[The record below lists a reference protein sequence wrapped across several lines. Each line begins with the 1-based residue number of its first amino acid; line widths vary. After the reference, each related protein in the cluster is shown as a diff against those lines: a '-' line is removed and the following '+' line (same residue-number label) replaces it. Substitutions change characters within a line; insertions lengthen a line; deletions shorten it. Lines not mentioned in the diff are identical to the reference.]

1 MNGQA
6 LITSPFGVGAV
17 VTTLIALTFWLDR
30 RFRLFSFLGTAI
42 LVITG
47 VALLVNARVIP
58 PSVPVG
64 DQQTVNP
71 FYLFASDYAVPLA
84 IVLLLATADLRS
96 LRLLGRSAILA
107 WVLAAVGTILGTVVA
122 VLLLSGAIGPESWKL
137 GGMYAASYI
146 GGGVNYTAVGEAV
159 NASDTL
165 FATGA
170 AADTIMTNVWM
181 VATALIPALLVRF
194 YASIY
199 DRGRVSEGISAE
211 EEGSSSE
218 AFWQKKEISIY
229 DIAYLAAVVFTVLA
243 LAELLSTGV
252 TSLVGFEVPIELW
265 YTTLALL
272 AAFTPV
278 NRLNGGEELGNFLL
292 HLFFAVLGAGT
303 VLSTLV
309 GQGPVFFLFLVI
321 LVAIHALVVF
331 GIGRWRKIEIET
343 LCVASQ
349 ATVGGPSTALAL
361 AISKRWSALVTPSV
375 LLGVLG
381 YATGNYIG
389 VGMAYLIRSFTG

>member
-1 MNGQA
+1 MTGEA
-6 LITSPFGVGAV
+6 LVSTPFGVGAV
-17 VTTLIALTFWLDR
+17 VTALVALAFWLDR
-30 RFRLFSFLGTAI
+30 RLRVFSFFGTAI

-47 VALLVNARVIP
+47 AALLVNARIIP

-64 DQQTVNP
+64 DETSVNP
-71 FYLFASDYAVPLA
+71 FYTFAADYAVPLA

-96 LRLLGRSAILA
+96 LRLLGRSAIVA
-107 WVLAAVGTILGTVVA
+107 WVLAATGTLLGTAVA
-122 VLLLSGAIGPESWKL
+122 TVLLSGAVGPESWKL

-146 GGGVNYTAVGEAV
+146 GGGVNYTTVGEAV
-159 NASDTL
+159 GASDTL

-181 VATALIPALLVRF
+181 VATALIPVLFLRF
-194 YASIY
+194 YPSIFGR
-199 DRGRVSEGISAE
+199 DRAARGAE
-211 EEGSSSE
+211 ADEPAE
-218 AFWQKKEISIY
+218 FWQRKGVSMY
-229 DIAYLAAVVFTVLA
+229 DIAYLAAVVFAVLA
-243 LAELLSTGV
+243 VSEVLSTFV
-252 TSLVGFEVPIELW
+252 TGLVGFEIPIELW
-265 YTTLALL
+265 YTSLALL

-278 NRLNGGEELGNFLL
+278 NRLNGGDELGNFLL

-309 GQGPVFFLFLVI
+309 GDGPVFFLFLVI
-321 LVAIHALVVF
+321 LVLIHAAVVF
-331 GIGRWRKIEIET
+331 GGGRLAKIELET
-343 LCVASQ
+343 LAVASQ

-361 AISKRWSALVTPSV
+361 AISKRWSPLVTPAV

-389 VGMAYLIRSFTG
+389 VGVAYLIRTFTG

>member
-1 MNGQA
+1 MTGEA
-6 LITSPFGVGAV
+6 LITSSFGVGAV
-17 VTTLIALTFWLDR
+17 VTALIALTFWLDR

-47 VALLVNARVIP
+47 AALLVNARIIP
-58 PSVPVG
+58 PSVPVEG
-64 DQQTVNP
+64 QQTINP
-71 FYLFASDYAVPLA
+71 FYTFASDYAVPLA
-84 IVLLLATADLRS
+84 IVLLLSTADLRS
-96 LRLLGRSAILA
+96 LRLLGRPAFLA
-107 WVLAAVGTILGTVVA
+107 WVLAAVGTLLGTVA
-122 VLLLSGAIGPESWKL
+122 GILLLSGAIGPESWKL

-181 VATALIPALLVRF
+181 VATALIPAVFVRF
-194 YASIY
+194 YPSIY
-199 DRGRVSEGISAE
+199 DRGRVAEEVSAE
-211 EEGSSSE
+211 DEGASSE
-218 AFWQKKEISIY
+218 AFWQKKEVSVY
-229 DIAYLAAVVFTVLA
+229 DVVYLAAVVFVVLA
-243 LAELLSTGV
+243 LSELISTAV
-252 TSLVGFEVPIELW
+252 TNLVGFEVPIELW

-272 AAFTPV
+272 AAFTPI
-278 NRLNGGEELGNFLL
+278 NRLSGGEELGNFLL

-309 GQGPVFFLFLVI
+309 GKGPIFFLFLVV

>member
-1 MNGQA
+1 MPSWEWGKGFRNGVRDTMNGQA

-47 VALLVNARVIP
+47 VALLVNIRVIP
-58 PSVPVG
+58 PSVPFG
-64 DQQTVNP
+64 DQQTVNL
-71 FYLFASDYAVPLA
+71 FYVFASDYAVPLA

-107 WVLAAVGTILGTVVA
+107 WVLAAVGSILGTAAA

-146 GGGVNYTAVGEAV
+146 GGGVNYTAVGEAGK
-159 NASDTL
+159 APHTP
-165 FATGA
+165 FPTGA

-252 TSLVGFEVPIELW
+252 TSLVGFEVPVELW

-278 NRLNGGEELGNFLL
+278 NRLNGGGGIGDFLL
-292 HLFFAVLGAGT
+292 H
-303 VLSTLV
+303 
-309 GQGPVFFLFLVI
+309 PFLVI
-321 LVAIHALVVF
+321 LVAVHALVVF

>member
-1 MNGQA
+1 LGWESWLRRGQA
-6 LITSPFGVGAV
+6 VAGAALFTDPFAVGAV
-17 VTTLIALTFWLDR
+17 VTALIALAFWLDR

-47 VALLVNARVIP
+47 AAVLVNLRVIP

-64 DQQTVNP
+64 DQQAVNP

-107 WVLAAVGTILGTVVA
+107 WVLAAVGSILGTAMA

-137 GGMYAASYI
+137 GGMYAASYV

-159 NASDTL
+159 NASDPL

-181 VATALIPALLVRF
+181 VATALIPALFVGF

-199 DRGRVSEGISAE
+199 DRGRVGEGAAADDE
-211 EEGSSSE
+211 EASSE
-218 AFWQKKEISIY
+218 AFWQKKEVPIY
-229 DIAYLAAVVFTVLA
+229 DLAYLAAVVFAVLA
-243 LAELLSTGV
+243 LADLISTGV
-252 TSLVGFEVPIELW
+252 TSLVGIEVPVELW

-278 NRLNGGEELGNFLL
+278 NRLNGGEEIGNFLL

-331 GIGRWRKIEIET
+331 GIGRWRNIEIET

-349 ATVGGPSTALAL
+349 ATVGGPPR
-361 AISKRWSALVTPSV
+361 RWPWQSPRGGAPS
-375 LLGVLG
+375 
-381 YATGNYIG
+381 
-389 VGMAYLIRSFTG
+389 